1 VLNKQAA
8 NTNASIFCFE
18 VTIYCNSGEQVNHY
32 TSNVIHLEQ
41 NISVYQTKIKSK
53 LKVIKKSIKTDHHQL
68 VFNSLS
74 AAICISTDCCFSEL
88 PVRNQSLL
96 VSYKAGIII
105 NISSKCNL
113 FFLAALRHII

>member
-1 VLNKQAA
+1 VLNKQAT

-18 VTIYCNSGEQVNHY
+18 ATIYCNLGEQVNHY

-68 VFNSLS
+68 VFNKDVHCTVQCHCHQHSML
-74 AAICISTDCCFSEL
+74 ITHCLTNTGD
-88 PVRNQSLL
+88 
-96 VSYKAGIII
+96 
-105 NISSKCNL
+105 
-113 FFLAALRHII
+113 